1 MANRVLVDSSGFKV
15 SRPGVN
21 VLSLPYAGQGVAFNS
36 DWGVSS
42 RIVVQGQQS
51 VSTGTTTV
59 NFGTTL
65 NHIPT
70 VLAMGR
76 AAGNWYRLPF
86 MSYGEEFP
94 EYITYGDGQS
104 TTRSE
109 AQAFMRYQSDLPAY
123 ITVYNN
129 RFTYNNAGQSLVNLI
144 SYVVLRRQ

>member
-1 MANRVLVDSSGFKV
+1 MANRVLIDSSGFKV

-21 VLSLPYAGQGVAFNS
+21 ALTMPYSGQEVSFNS
-36 DWGVSS
+36 DWGTSS
-42 RIVVQGQQS
+42 RIVIQGQQS
-51 VSTGTTTV
+51 VSTGNTTV

-70 VLAMGR
+70 VLVMGR

-94 EYITYGDGQS
+94 EYINYGDGQS
-104 TTRSE
+104 TTRAQ
-109 AQAFMRYQSDLPAY
+109 AQAFMRYQNNLPAY
-123 ITVYNN
+123 ITIYNN
-129 RFTYNNAGQSLVNLI
+129 RFVYNNAGQSLVNLI